1 MAVNEQTPKTACSAL
16 NIDLKQNRHINH
28 GSVDGNVL
36 ATILNAKVAWLEK
49 AKSEKPLASFI
60 DNLEN
65 SEVSFYKALRV
76 SKIRFILE
84 CKKASP
90 SKGLI
95 RASFVPEEIAAVYD
109 NYAAAI
115 SVLTDEKFFQGS
127 YSYITRVKKQVHV
140 PVLCKDFI
148 YDPYQIYLARYS
160 GADAI
165 LLMLSVLTDEA
176 YMELSQLAHSF
187 NMGVLTE
194 ASTPEEIAR
203 AIALDAQVIGINNR
217 NLRNLTVDL
226 NRVREL
232 SKLVPQ
238 GRVVISESGIY
249 THDQVLEL
257 SQYVK
262 GFLVGSA
269 LTEQSNI
276 DLACRKLVYG
286 ENKVCGITRTID
298 AIASW
303 HAGTVYNGFIFAE
316 SSPRYVTPE
325 HARQIVSACRS
336 ANCAQKFVGVF
347 VNDTIENITDL
358 AVSIPLAAVQL
369 HGSESIEF
377 VKELRKELPKN
388 CEIWKAIPVENEY
401 PALIVDEYL
410 KEVNRVVLDT
420 KNNSGFG
427 GTGASF
433 DWSLITANR
442 SRIIVAGGL
451 NPNNILEA
459 RDISKAVGFDL
470 NSGVEESAG
479 IKDIEKINTVFGKLK
494 DF

>member
-1 MAVNEQTPKTACSAL
+1 MPAKRRSRNECSGCRSRAFRCL
-16 NIDLKQNRHINH
+16 P
-28 GSVDGNVL
+28 SVRQRGPRPAADSRGGCCRL
-36 ATILNAKVAWLEK
+36 
-49 AKSEKPLASFI
+49 S
-60 DNLEN
+60 
-65 SEVSFYKALRV
+65 R
-76 SKIRFILE
+76 R
-84 CKKASP
+84 SP
-90 SKGLI
+90 STDRGKL
-95 RASFVPEEIAAVYD
+95 PD
-109 NYAAAI
+109 
-115 SVLTDEKFFQGS
+115 SV
-127 YSYITRVKKQVHV
+127 
-140 PVLCKDFI
+140 
-148 YDPYQIYLARYS
+148 
-160 GADAI
+160 
-165 LLMLSVLTDEA
+165 
-176 YMELSQLAHSF
+176 
-187 NMGVLTE
+187 
-194 ASTPEEIAR
+194 
-203 AIALDAQVIGINNR
+203 
-217 NLRNLTVDL
+217 
-226 NRVREL
+226 
-232 SKLVPQ
+232 
-238 GRVVISESGIY
+238 
-249 THDQVLEL
+249 
-257 SQYVK
+257 
-262 GFLVGSA
+262 
-269 LTEQSNI
+269 
-276 DLACRKLVYG
+276 
-286 ENKVCGITRTID
+286 ID

-316 SSPRYVTPE
+316 SSPRYVTPQHE
-325 HARQIVSACRS
+325 RQIVSACRS
-336 ANCAQKFVGVF
+336 SNCAQKFVGVF

-401 PALIVDEYL
+401 PALIVNEYL